1 MPCPY
6 DQVRGHGLTY
16 APTDATVGGE
26 LVLGTGV
33 QGREDA
39 RKPSHPCERGAGF
52 LLELT
57 GGRRRKFFHCV
68 RSILVWRCV

>member
-52 LLELT
+52 LDEINRRPVPQNSFLWFAAFLC
-57 GGRRRKFFHCV
+57 GGV
-68 RSILVWRCV
+68 